1 MSVRSAV
8 ALEDGA
14 DEQLLAKVD
23 TYESSDLSDA
33 QKAALRLA
41 DAYLGAGPQLD
52 EAGRTEILRQL
63 TVPQVVET
71 VLKLMQWS
79 SDKTIVAL
87 RLDLDDVSIIPF
99 GPAGASR

>member
-8 ALEDGA
+8 ALEDGV

-41 DAYLGAGPQLD
+41 DAYLGAGPLD
-52 EAGRTEILRQL
+52 EEGRTEILRQL

-99 GPAGASR
+99 GPVRASR